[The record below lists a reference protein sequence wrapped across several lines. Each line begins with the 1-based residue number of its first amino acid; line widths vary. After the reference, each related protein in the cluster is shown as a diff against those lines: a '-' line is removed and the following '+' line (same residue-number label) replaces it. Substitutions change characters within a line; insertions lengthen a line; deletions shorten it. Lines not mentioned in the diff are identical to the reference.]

1 MIFCKKEQVT
11 VQIQRLVGAKG
22 ERGEQGLQGPQGER
36 GAAGIVIST
45 VQPEDPEVGVWL
57 DPEGTADFGTVAS
70 EETRGCVR
78 IGRYLKMN
86 GDVLTL
92 DLELLREELGTALPD
107 TPDTPDGEVSLT
119 VDEQGNATLS
129 GAVLTVAGDGS
140 ATISGASLTVDG
152 SGNAMIA

>member
-22 ERGEQGLQGPQGER
+22 ERGEQGPQGPQGER

-57 DPEGTADFGTVAS
+57 DPEGTADFGMVAS

-129 GAVLTVAGDGS
+129 GAVLTMAGDGS

>member
-22 ERGEQGLQGPQGER
+22 ERGEQGPQGPQGER
-36 GAAGIVIST
+36 GAAGIVISA

-107 TPDTPDGEVSLT
+107 TPDVEVSLT
-119 VDEQGNATLS
+119 MDEQGNATLF

>member
-22 ERGEQGLQGPQGER
+22 ERGEQGPQGPQGER
-36 GAAGIVIST
+36 GAAGIVISA

-107 TPDTPDGEVSLT
+107 SPDTPDVEVSLT

>member
-22 ERGEQGLQGPQGER
+22 ERGEQGPQGPQGER

-70 EETRGCVR
+70 EETCGCVR

-107 TPDTPDGEVSLT
+107 TPDGEVSLT

-129 GAVLTVAGDGS
+129 GAVLTVASDGS

>member
-11 VQIQRLVGAKG
+11 VQIQRLVGVKG
-22 ERGEQGLQGPQGER
+22 ERGEQGPQGPQGER
-36 GAAGIVIST
+36 GAAGIVISA

-107 TPDTPDGEVSLT
+107 TPDTPDVEVSLT

-140 ATISGASLTVDG
+140 ATISGALLTVDG

>member
-22 ERGEQGLQGPQGER
+22 ERGEQGPQGPQGER
-36 GAAGIVIST
+36 GAAGIVISA

-107 TPDTPDGEVSLT
+107 TPDVEVSLT
-119 VDEQGNATLS
+119 VDEQGNATLF

>member
-22 ERGEQGLQGPQGER
+22 ERGEQGPQGPQGER
-36 GAAGIVIST
+36 GVAGIVIST

-107 TPDTPDGEVSLT
+107 TPDGEVSLT